1 MTDQQTLLSQP
12 ENSSSE
18 SDNPIWRDEIQARV
32 AGYRSRRGRRVEGA
46 FSMRFPF
53 PATDSEELESAEP
66 AAEAPSESVAIAE
79 AENVDAEFVPS
90 SRNPYVSTT
99 VEVAAPA
106 IEPTAAA
113 TTTPEISETPA
124 VAASE
129 IVASEEIATS
139 ATVPGLELEPRP
151 GPRIPAAPRPRPR
164 RKVIAF
170 PRPAVETAETFHRLA
185 DPVLPEQPRILD
197 VPEEL
202 EAFPGTP
209 LLDGLRLPA
218 TAQQPITPPD
228 HIELPFQA
236 VALSRRI
243 YAGVVDCAVVAGA
256 AAVFLAVGYKMLPGL
271 ALTKPLLLTLA
282 AVPLL
287 LWAAYQYVFV
297 LYGGVTAGMR
307 AAGIRL
313 RTFKGASPNWR
324 HRRTRVIGLYF
335 SAASLMM
342 GLLWAT
348 VDVDG
353 LCWHDRISR
362 TYLTSRE

>member
-1 MTDQQTLLSQP
+1 
-12 ENSSSE
+12 
-18 SDNPIWRDEIQARV
+18 
-32 AGYRSRRGRRVEGA
+32 
-46 FSMRFPF
+46 MRFPF
-53 PATDSEELESAEP
+53 PATDSVELESAET
-66 AAEAPSESVAIAE
+66 AAEAPSESVAVAE
-79 AENVDAEFVPS
+79 PVRAAEPAVVRAEVAPS
-90 SRNPYVSTT
+90 FSGPGVSTA
-99 VEVAAPA
+99 VEVSASA
-106 IEPTAAA
+106 IEPAASATTAAGI
-113 TTTPEISETPA
+113 TETPG
-124 VAASE
+124 V
-129 IVASEEIATS
+129 VASEEIETS
-139 ATVPGLELEPRP
+139 ATIPALELEPHP
-151 GPRIPAAPRPRPR
+151 GPRVSAAPRPRPR

-170 PRPAVETAETFHRLA
+170 PRPPVETAETFHRLA
-185 DPVLPEQPRILD
+185 DPILPERPRILD

-209 LLDGLRLPA
+209 LLDGLQLPA
-218 TAQQPITPPD
+218 SAQQPVTPPD

-271 ALTKPLLLTLA
+271 ALTKPFLLTLA

-313 RTFKGASPNWR
+313 RTFKGTSPNWR

>member
-1 MTDQQTLLSQP
+1 MTEQQTLLSQQ
-12 ENSSSE
+12 ENGSSE

-53 PATDSEELESAEP
+53 PAADAEEVESGE
-66 AAEAPSESVAIAE
+66 AAPEGQTESVAIS
-79 AENVDAEFVPS
+79 DP
-90 SRNPYVSTT
+90 
-99 VEVAAPA
+99 EVAHAEVAPNIPSPLVSSSAEISAPA
-106 IEPTAAA
+106 IETLAGANIA
-113 TTTPEISETPA
+113 PEISEAPA

-129 IVASEEIATS
+129 VLASGKVEISTS
-139 ATVPGLELEPRP
+139 IPELALESDP
-151 GPRIPAAPRPRPR
+151 GPRIPVAPRPRPR

-170 PRPAVETAETFHRLA
+170 PRPPVETHETFHRLA

-202 EAFPGTP
+202 EAYPGTP
-209 LLDGLRLPA
+209 LLDGLHLPA
-218 TAQQPITPPD
+218 SAQQTVTPHD

-236 VALSRRI
+236 AALSRRI
-243 YAGVVDCAVVAGA
+243 YAGVIDCAVVAGA

-271 ALTKPLLLTLA
+271 PLTKPLLLTLA

-307 AAGIRL
+307 LAGIRL

>member
-32 AGYRSRRGRRVEGA
+32 AGYRFRRGRRVEGA

-53 PATDSEELESAEP
+53 PAADSEELESAETP
-66 AAEAPSESVAIAE
+66 TESVAVAE
-79 AENVDAEFVPS
+79 AEIVAAEVES
-90 SRNPYVSTT
+90 NIGNPFVSTT
-99 VEVAAPA
+99 VEVSAPV
-106 IEPTAAA
+106 IEPGAAA
-113 TTTPEISETPA
+113 TTSAKISDSPAGLTSDQIEI
-124 VAASE
+124 
-129 IVASEEIATS
+129 S
-139 ATVPGLELEPRP
+139 ATVPAMELEPDP
-151 GPRIPAAPRPRPR
+151 GPRVPAAPRPRAR

-170 PRPAVETAETFHRLA
+170 PRPPVEAPETFRRLA

-218 TAQQPITPPD
+218 SAQQPITPPD

-256 AAVFLAVGYKMLPGL
+256 AAVFLVVGYKMLPGL

-307 AAGIRL
+307 VAGIRL